1 MVSAF
6 HKVRNRDRLERIQRR
21 MAVKVCSGYPT
32 VSKVATLVVASA
44 PLLPFLA
51 RLREEKHGG
60 AEEKKALE
68 RLYDRWQE

>member
-1 MVSAF
+1 
-6 HKVRNRDRLERIQRR
+6 

-32 VSKVATLVVASA
+32 VSKEATLVVARA